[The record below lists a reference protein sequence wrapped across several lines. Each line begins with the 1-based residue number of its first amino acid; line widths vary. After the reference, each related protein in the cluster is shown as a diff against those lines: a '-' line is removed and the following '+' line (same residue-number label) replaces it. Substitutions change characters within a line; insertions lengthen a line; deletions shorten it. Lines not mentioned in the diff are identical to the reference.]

1 MTEIKRASKGLTAAA
16 LTLATLTT
24 GLGIALA
31 GPARAATGHGA
42 AKAGT
47 VVTTTGGAVRGT
59 ADRDG
64 IRSFLGIPYAAPP
77 QGALRWASPRPAA
90 PWAGVREA
98 TAPGPSCAQPQ
109 GLPIGTPSESE
120 DCLYLNVT
128 TPTQRAGKRPVIVWI
143 HGASLMFGSGD
154 LYGPTRLAA
163 EGAVVVTVNYRLG
176 VMGFLADPALN
187 SSGGLGLEDQ
197 QAALRWVRAN
207 AAAFGGDPANVT
219 VMGESG
225 GGYSVCGH
233 LASPK
238 SAGLFD
244 RAIVQS
250 APCATGGSRT
260 RQEAEDEAKATITK
274 LVELGACTKDEH
286 TEACLR
292 RTDAATLMKAY
303 GTWNEP
309 RPVIGTDLMPLTPA
323 EALRTGK
330 FNRVPVL
337 VGVNHDEERGMILGQ
352 ELAGGRPMPAE
363 GYEPAIRAE
372 FGSRADAVLARYPLS
387 RFGSAGEALA
397 TVRTDHTWSVPTLD
411 TAKLL
416 SQWTPTRMF
425 EFSERDTP
433 QWAGGKAPSFEPR
446 AQHMA
451 ELPYLF
457 DFKTPLFEALTA
469 EQQTLAKRMTDTWVD
484 FAETGRTDWP
494 AFRNGGYVQS
504 LTSGPWKRADFT
516 ADHHDTFWKSLH

>member
-1 MTEIKRASKGLTAAA
+1 MRHVKNVSKGFAAA
-16 LTLATLTT
+16 LTLSL
-24 GLGIALA
+24 GLSLGVGA
-31 GPARAATGHGA
+31 GPAAASGEAAGRAG
-42 AKAGT
+42 GT
-47 VVTTTGGAVRGT
+47 VVETTGGAVRGT
-59 ADRDG
+59 ADSEG
-64 IRSFLGIPYAAPP
+64 VRSFQGIPYAAPP
-77 QGALRWASPRPAA
+77 VGELRWASPRPAA
-90 PWAGVREA
+90 PWTGVRAA
-98 TAPGPSCAQPQ
+98 TAPGPPCPQPQ
-109 GLPIGTPSESE
+109 GLPIGKPGENE

-128 TPTQRAGKRPVIVWI
+128 TPTQRTGKQPVIVWI
-143 HGASLMFGSGD
+143 HGGSLMFGSGD
-154 LYGPTRLAA
+154 IYGPARLAA
-163 EGAVVVTVNYRLG
+163 EGAVVVSVNYRLG
-176 VMGFLADPALN
+176 VMGFLSDPVLKT
-187 SSGGLGLEDQ
+187 SGGLGLEDQ

-207 AAAFGGDPANVT
+207 AGAFGGDPAHVT

-244 RAIVQS
+244 RAVIQS

-260 RQEAEDEAKATITK
+260 RQEAEDEAKATLANLRTS
-274 LVELGACTKDEH
+274 GACGKEEDA
-286 TEACLR
+286 EACLR

-309 RPVIGTDLMPLTPA
+309 RPIAGTELMPLAPA
-323 EALRTGK
+323 EALRTGR

-337 VGVNHDEERGMILGQ
+337 LGVNHDEERGRILGQ
-352 ELAGGRPMPAE
+352 ELRDGPLPAD

-372 FGSRADAVLARYPLS
+372 FGARADAVLARYPLS

-397 TVRTDHTWSVPTLD
+397 TVRTDHGWSVPTLD

-416 SQWTPTRMF
+416 SRWTPTHMF

-433 QWAGGKAPSFEPR
+433 RWAGIEPLSFEPR

-457 DFKTPLFEALTA
+457 DFTIPLFEELTKKQQALGR
-469 EQQTLAKRMTDTWVD
+469 RMTNTWVT
-484 FAETGRTDWP
+484 FAASGKTDWP
-494 AFRNGGYVQS
+494 GFRSCGYVQA
-504 LTSGPWKRADFT
+504 LASGPWKRAEFT
-516 ADHHDTFWKSLH
+516 KDHDYTFWKNLD